1 MAGTIVSDTLQD
13 GSGNSTATTNA
24 IKGSAKAWVRFDGTT
39 LVIPSGGSYNVS
51 SITRNGTGDY
61 NVNFTSS
68 LSSANYAPV
77 CTTRNGSIAGL
88 AQGSLTTSTF
98 RFLCSNTSGTGTD
111 STDNGVAIFS
121 S

>member
-1 MAGTIVSDTLQD
+1 MAMTID
-13 GSGNSTATTNA
+13 GSNGLTFPNSTTQSSGAST
-24 IKGSAKAWVRFDGTT
+24 AKAWVRFDGTT
-39 LVIPSGGSYNVS
+39 LSIPSGGSYNVS

-61 NVNFTSS
+61 NVNFTTS

-111 STDNGVAIFS
+111 STDNGVHVFGA
-121 S
+121 